1 MPTRKQKQFFDN
13 LKEFVQK
20 NQYFPSVREI
30 GRLFGF
36 SSSATVHAYMMKLLR
51 QGYLR
56 RNNHRWEISVKEKC
70 VPLMGIV
77 PAGSPQ
83 EIFESLGDEVELPEW
98 MVDGRRDV
106 VAFIVSGE
114 SMRDA
119 YIQEGD
125 VVVVRRAKNAES
137 GEMVVA
143 VLEDRSIT
151 LKRLKKDK
159 KKFWL
164 VPENPDYE
172 PIHDPFQ
179 LVGKVVGV
187 LRKYR

>member
-1 MPTRKQKQFFDN
+1 MLTKKQRKFFDN
-13 LKEFVQK
+13 LHKFVK
-20 NQYFPSVREI
+20 NNQYFPSIREM

-36 SSSATVHAYMMKLLR
+36 SSPATVHSYLNKLYV
-51 QGYLR
+51 QGFLKKE
-56 RNNHRWEISVKEKC
+56 NNKWEISLKTHC
-70 VPLMGIV
+70 IPLVGIV
-77 PAGSPQ
+77 AAGSPV

-114 SMRDA
+114 SMKDA

-125 VVVVRRAKNAES
+125 VVVVRRARNAET

-143 VLEDRSIT
+143 VLEDKSIT

-159 KKFWL
+159 KKIWL
-164 VPENPDYE
+164 IPENPEYD
-172 PIHDPFQ
+172 PIYDPFQ